1 MADFIFWVI
10 WIMIVASAALVA
22 FGKNLIH
29 SVFALMGTFLGV
41 AGIYIFL
48 NADFL
53 AVTQIV
59 VYVGGILVLLV
70 FGIMLTN
77 KISTASIS
85 QSSVQK
91 GLGVLVVLGLLAI
104 LLTAILPH
112 EWVGGAEPMAFEETA
127 KGIGYLLFSDYLIL
141 FEIASV
147 LLLGALIGAAT
158 LARKEL

>member
-1 MADFIFWVI
+1 MADFLFWMI
-10 WIMIVASAALVA
+10 WALIVASAALVA
-22 FGKNLIH
+22 FGNNLIH

-59 VYVGGILVLLV
+59 VYVGGILVLLI

-77 KISTASIS
+77 QISSAQIS

-91 GLGVLVVLGLLAI
+91 GLGFVVVLGLLAI
-104 LLTAILPH
+104 ILSAVLPH
-112 EWVGGAEPMAFEETA
+112 DWVGSTLPMAFEETVS
-127 KGIGYLLFSDYLIL
+127 GIGYLLFTDYLIL

>member
-1 MADFIFWVI
+1 MGEVIFWVI
-10 WIMIVASAALVA
+10 WALVA
-22 FGKNLIH
+22 VSAMVVAFSKNLVY
-29 SVFALMGTFLGV
+29 SVFSLLATFIGV

-59 VYVGGILVLLV
+59 IYVGGILVLLV

-77 KISTASIS
+77 RIVVAKIT
-85 QSSVQK
+85 QSSLQRTT
-91 GLGVLVVLGLLAI
+91 GLVVVGAIFLVLVLTLLNQTWPLA
-104 LLTAILPH
+104 TSA
-112 EWVGGAEPMAFEETA
+112 AEFDSTVNN
-127 KGIGYLLFSDYLIL
+127 IGELLFGDYLIL
-141 FEIASV
+141 FEVASV

>member
-1 MADFIFWVI
+1 MAEILFWVI
-10 WIMIVASAALVA
+10 WVLIVASAAVVA
-22 FGKNLIH
+22 FGKNLVYA
-29 SVFALMGTFLGV
+29 VFALLGTFMGV

-48 NADFL
+48 QADFL

-77 KISTASIS
+77 RISTARIS
-85 QSSVQK
+85 QTSYQRWV
-91 GLGVLVVLGLLAI
+91 GAVVVAI
-104 LLTAILPH
+104 LITVLLTTVLQFDWDGYSSPIIFVTTV
-112 EWVGGAEPMAFEETA
+112 E
-127 KGIGYLLFSDYLIL
+127 GIGRLLFSDYLIL

-158 LARKEL
+158 LARKEQ

>member
-1 MADFIFWVI
+1 MADFLFWLIWGLIVVSAVI
-10 WIMIVASAALVA
+10 VA
-22 FGKNLIH
+22 FGRNLIY

-41 AGIYIFL
+41 AGIYVFL

-77 KISTASIS
+77 RISTARIS
-85 QSSVQK
+85 QTSFQK
-91 GLGVLVVLGLLAI
+91 WLGAIVTIVLFAI
-104 LLTAILPH
+104 LLSVILSH
-112 EWVGGAEPMAFEETA
+112 DWAAMSEAKAFESTVE
-127 KGIGYLLFSDYLIL
+127 GIGELLFSDYLIL

-158 LARKEL
+158 LARKER

>member
-1 MADFIFWVI
+1 MADFIFWMI
-10 WIMIVASAALVA
+10 WALIVASAALVA
-22 FGKNLIH
+22 FGNNLIH

-48 NADFL
+48 NADFI

-77 KISTASIS
+77 KIQSAQIS

-91 GLGVLVVLGLLAI
+91 GLGVLVVLGVLAI
-104 LLTAILPH
+104 VLTAVLPH
-112 EWVGGAEPMAFEETA
+112 NWVGGTTPMAFDDTV
-127 KGIGYLLFSDYLIL
+127 KGIGRLLFTDYLIL

>member
-1 MADFIFWVI
+1 MGEVIFWVI
-10 WIMIVASAALVA
+10 WALVAVSAMIVAFS
-22 FGKNLIH
+22 KNLVY
-29 SVFALMGTFLGV
+29 SVFSLLATFVGV

-59 VYVGGILVLLV
+59 IYVGGILVLLV

-77 KISTASIS
+77 RIVVARIT
-85 QSSVQK
+85 QSSLQRNA
-91 GLGVLVVLGLLAI
+91 GLIVVGAFFLALVLTMLEQPWPIASSAV
-104 LLTAILPH
+104 
-112 EWVGGAEPMAFEETA
+112 AFDSTVD
-127 KGIGYLLFSDYLIL
+127 KIGRLLFGDYLIL
-141 FEIASV
+141 FEVASV

>member
-1 MADFIFWVI
+1 MADFLFWLV
-10 WIMIVASAALVA
+10 WALIVASAALVA
-22 FGKNLIH
+22 FGNNLIH

-77 KISTASIS
+77 KISTAQIS
-85 QSSVQK
+85 QRSVQK
-91 GLGVLVVLGLLAI
+91 GLGVAVVLGMLAI
-104 LLTAILPH
+104 ILTAILPH
-112 EWVGGAEPMAFEETA
+112 DWVGSITPMAFTDTV
-127 KGIGYLLFSDYLIL
+127 KGIGQLLFTDYLIL

>member
-10 WIMIVASAALVA
+10 WVLIVASAALVA
-22 FGKNLIH
+22 FGNNLIH

-77 KISTASIS
+77 KISTARIS

-91 GLGVLVVLGLLAI
+91 GLGVVVVLGI
-104 LLTAILPH
+104 LSIVLTSVLSH
-112 EWVGGAEPMAFEETA
+112 DWVGTVTPMAFAETVG
-127 KGIGYLLFSDYLIL
+127 GIGRLLFTDYLIL

>member
-10 WIMIVASAALVA
+10 WALIVASAALVA
-22 FGKNLIH
+22 FGNNLIH

-41 AGIYIFL
+41 SGIYIFL

-59 VYVGGILVLLV
+59 VYVGGILVLLI

-77 KISTASIS
+77 KISTAQIS

-91 GLGVLVVLGLLAI
+91 GLGVIVVLSVLAI
-104 LLTAILPH
+104 ILTSVLPH
-112 EWVGGAEPMAFEETA
+112 DWTGSTVPMAFTDTVE
-127 KGIGYLLFSDYLIL
+127 GIGKLLFTDYLIL

>member
-1 MADFIFWVI
+1 MADFIFWLI
-10 WIMIVASAALVA
+10 WALIVASAALVA
-22 FGKNLIH
+22 FGSNLIH

-77 KISTASIS
+77 QISIAQIS

-91 GLGVLVVLGLLAI
+91 GIGLVVVLGVLAI
-104 LLTAILPH
+104 ILTAILPH
-112 EWVGGAEPMAFEETA
+112 DWVGSTLPMAFNDTVS
-127 KGIGYLLFSDYLIL
+127 GIGHLLFTDYLIL

>member
-1 MADFIFWVI
+1 MSEVIFWVI
-10 WIMIVASAALVA
+10 WALVAVSAMIVAFS
-22 FGKNLIH
+22 KNLIY
-29 SVFALMGTFLGV
+29 SVFSLLATFVGV

-59 VYVGGILVLLV
+59 IYVGGILVLLI

-77 KISTASIS
+77 RIAVARIN
-85 QSSVQK
+85 QSSFQK
-91 GLGVLVVLGLLAI
+91 SLGFIVVGALFIILVITILGQTWS
-104 LLTAILPH
+104 LTENPTAFVAT
-112 EWVGGAEPMAFEETA
+112 VGKIGA
-127 KGIGYLLFSDYLIL
+127 LLFGDYLIL
-141 FEIASV
+141 FEVASI

>member
-1 MADFIFWVI
+1 MAELLFWFIWGLIVVSAVI
-10 WIMIVASAALVA
+10 VA
-22 FGKNLIH
+22 FGRNLIY
-29 SVFALMGTFLGV
+29 SVFALMATFLGV
-41 AGIYIFL
+41 AGIYVYL

-77 KISTASIS
+77 RIHTARIS
-85 QSSVQK
+85 QTSFQRW
-91 GLGVLVVLGLLAI
+91 LGGLVVLVLLAI
-104 LLTAILPH
+104 LLSVILSH
-112 EWVGGAEPMAFEETA
+112 DWSIMSDAQAFDTTVE
-127 KGIGYLLFSDYLIL
+127 GIGELLFSDFLIL

-158 LARKEL
+158 LARKEQ

>member
-1 MADFIFWVI
+1 MADILFWLI
-10 WIMIVASAALVA
+10 WAMIVASAALVA

-29 SVFALMGTFLGV
+29 SVFALMATFIGV

-77 KISTASIS
+77 KITTARIS
-85 QSSVQK
+85 QSSVQR
-91 GLGVLVVLGLLAI
+91 GLGVIVVLGLLAI

-112 EWVGGAEPMAFEETA
+112 EWTGSTQPMAFDETA